1 MVGSPWTSLL
11 PDTAGA
17 RRPSRFRRGF
27 RRAAAAVQGSLG
39 SDHGPGE
46 RAASLGSLGDGE
58 EQSGEI
64 AGEIVEIPPL
74 LLVFSRDIM
83 YQHSIVTVF
92 FLCST
97 EQLGPGIKAFRAP
110 VF

>member
-1 MVGSPWTSLL
+1 MFESSFGFPIYIYMNEWWESLDLTSPRHS
-11 PDTAGA
+11 
-17 RRPSRFRRGF
+17 RRPAPVPFPSRFPSR
-27 RRAAAAVQGSLG
+27 
-39 SDHGPGE
+39 
-46 RAASLGSLGDGE
+46 LGSLGDGE